1 MARSGAEISCSRRG
15 GGSSKKCI
23 LCGRRRRNSVAPS
36 PWWGGVVQKSVFG
49 GGVAPDFVA
58 PYLQGWGSSIKCIFG
73 GGTRYSAS
81 NPPPQVGELSKQVYW
96 GGRVRRVLIAPTP
109 RGNKRSP
116 RHSAPSMTK
125 NALASAPLRARSP
138 CHSAPP
144 VTKNALDSAPLRA
157 TPRHPLFPLG
167 ATKTGAPPP
176 PKYTCLDD
184 PHFRGVAGGRKSGA
198 ILQNT
203 LLWRTP
209 LGVGS
214 DKIRRH
220 PPPNT
225 FFRTNP
231 PTGGIGVTKCGA
243 PRNTICL
250 DDPPPP
256 LREQE
261 ISMPLRATPR
271 HPLFSLG

>member
-1 MARSGAEISCSRRG
+1 MARRSPVPAGVGGRPKNVFCVG
-15 GGSSKKCI
+15 GGAGILSPLPPGGGGRSKKCI
-23 LCGRRRRNSVAPS
+23 WG
-36 PWWGGVVQKSVFG
+36 WGGTGFCRPLPPGVGVVHQVYFWG
-49 GGVAPDFVA
+49 WHQIFR
-58 PYLQGWGSSIKCIFG
+58 LQPPPRKWGSCPNKCIG
-73 GGTRYSAS
+73 
-81 NPPPQVGELSKQVYW
+81 

-116 RHSAPSMTK
+116 RHSAPSLTK

-209 LGVGS
+209 PGGGE
-214 DKIRRH
+214 RQ
-220 PPPNT
+220 
-225 FFRTNP
+225 NP
-231 PTGGIGVTKCGA
+231 A
-243 PRNTICL
+243 
-250 DDPPPP
+250 PPP
-256 LREQE
+256 LQIHFFE
-261 ISMPLRATPR
+261 RAP
-271 HPLFSLG
+271 PPGG

>member
-36 PWWGGVVQKSVFG
+36 PWWGGRSKKCIWGWGGAGFCRPLPPGVGVVHQVYFWGWHQIFRLQPPPASGGVVQTSV
-49 GGVAPDFVA
+49 
-58 PYLQGWGSSIKCIFG
+58 L
-73 GGTRYSAS
+73 
-81 NPPPQVGELSKQVYW
+81 

-116 RHSAPSMTK
+116 RHSAPSLTK

-176 PKYTCLDD
+176 P
-184 PHFRGVAGGRKSGA
+184 
-198 ILQNT
+198 NT
-203 LLWRTP
+203 L
-209 LGVGS
+209 V
-214 DKIRRH
+214 
-220 PPPNT
+220 
-225 FFRTNP
+225 
-231 PTGGIGVTKCGA
+231 
-243 PRNTICL
+243 
-250 DDPPPP
+250 
-256 LREQE
+256 
-261 ISMPLRATPR
+261 
-271 HPLFSLG
+271 